1 MDAEATEEVDL
12 AEDAEE
18 DMADSA
24 EVDTAASAEVVVA
37 SAEGMEA
44 LAEDTADTEVN

>member
-1 MDAEATEEVDL
+1 MPLMDAEATEEVDL
-12 AEDAEE
+12 AE